1 MYHDIDRRTM
11 AHSSTVVPFKK
22 NVNEEKRE
30 NERTNEEDEK
40 EEEKKQNEERRNSI
54 IKTFINLFHSQ

>member
-40 EEEKKQNEERRNSI
+40 EEEKKT
-54 IKTFINLFHSQ
+54 K